1 MTQDMRSETQKHAH
15 SPELSTQR
23 FTWNGNSMVV
33 VVVEIVPTITN
44 SMVLLTSTCHILFND
59 KEGRGQGNSLCGL
72 ETL

>member
-1 MTQDMRSETQKHAH
+1 
-15 SPELSTQR
+15 
-23 FTWNGNSMVV
+23 MVV